1 MMSCDVSEVAGDGAD
16 SQISNAR
23 YWLFGLSVV
32 LIICVNPIAFWQAI
46 LFSLKSLWLVSPM
59 IIIGVALTGFM
70 LASNSVQLIARA
82 FHGREL
88 SMILWV
94 SLAGAITP
102 VCGATVLPLIAGL
115 LLARVPLAPVMAFW
129 LASPITDP
137 AMLSLTAATL
147 GWPLAIAKTTG
158 AVGAGLFGGFAVLLL
173 TGRGYLREPIK
184 TQSELH
190 RLSCNMLGSEDNL
203 LWRFWKEQHR
213 KDVFADSIKSNGRL
227 MLVWLSLA
235 FIAEFYLQTF
245 VPLEWLPEL
254 FGADATWAVPLAA
267 IVGSPIYLD
276 GYAALPLV
284 RGLIDAGM
292 GPDAALTF
300 LVAGGITSAWAAVPV
315 FALVRGRVFIL
326 YLLLALIAS
335 MLVGFVSGFFL

>member
-1 MMSCDVSEVAGDGAD
+1 MSCEVSESGCMGSD
-16 SQISNAR
+16 SRTSNAR
-23 YWLFGLSVV
+23 YWLFGLLTV
-32 LIICVNPIAFWQAI
+32 LIICINPVAFWQAI
-46 LFSLKSLWLVSPM
+46 QFSLQSLWLVSPM
-59 IIIGVALTGFM
+59 IIIGVALTAFM
-70 LASNSVQLIARA
+70 LATNSVQLIARA
-82 FHGREL
+82 FRGREL

-147 GWPLAIAKTTG
+147 GWPLAIAKTAG
-158 AVGAGLFGGFAVLLL
+158 AVGAGLFGGLAVLLM
-173 TGRGYLREPIK
+173 TSSGYLREPIK
-184 TQSELH
+184 AQSELH
-190 RLSCNMLGSEDNL
+190 RLSTNMLGTEDSL
-203 LWRFWKEQHR
+203 LWSFWKEQHR
-213 KDVFADSIKSNGRL
+213 KTVFKGSIKSNGRL
-227 MLVWLSLA
+227 MIIWLSLA
-235 FIAEFYLQTF
+235 FIAEFYLQRF

-254 FGADATWAVPLAA
+254 FGSDATWAVPLAA

-284 RGLIDAGM
+284 RSLIDAGM

-300 LVAGGITSAWAAVPV
+300 LIAGGITSAWAAVPV
-315 FALVRGRVFIL
+315 FALVRGQVFIL
-326 YLLLALIAS
+326 YLLLALLAS